1 MCHCVNIGHLFLLM
15 MEADNGDDKYPYYF
29 EDLSS
34 ADDALVKAHF
44 LSNSKKRDLGRTIG

>member
-1 MCHCVNIGHLFLLM
+1 
-15 MEADNGDDKYPYYF
+15 MEADNGDETFPYYF

-44 LSNSKKRDLGRTIG
+44 QTNSKKRDLGTTN